1 VGGSLQRH
9 DGLPLPRHRAR
20 VHQRVAG
27 NSLVKQRE
35 RSNRFVAISFSVPV
49 EVAPALR
56 SAVEEISH
64 TVGQR
69 LEGSYSFA
77 REQALTDAAEGLGA
91 LRAAVNSKVPKE
103 DSHYGN

>member
-1 VGGSLQRH
+1 M
-9 DGLPLPRHRAR
+9 
-20 VHQRVAG
+20 
-27 NSLVKQRE
+27 KQRE
-35 RSNRFVAISFSVPV
+35 RSNRSIAISFSVPV

-64 TVGQR
+64 TVGTR

-91 LRAAVNSKVPKE
+91 LRAAVNQKVPKE
-103 DSHYGN
+103 DQHYGN